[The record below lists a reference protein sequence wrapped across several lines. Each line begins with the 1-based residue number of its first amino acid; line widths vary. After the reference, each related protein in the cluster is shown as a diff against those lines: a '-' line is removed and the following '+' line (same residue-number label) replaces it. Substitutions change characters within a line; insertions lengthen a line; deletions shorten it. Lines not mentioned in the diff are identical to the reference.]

1 MTSPVRGHP
10 PVEVEEPGPVCV
22 GSASDDRIAELRTN
36 VCIARRFWRKGWRAR
51 VKRSGLLV
59 EESVAL
65 AGIGQRAD
73 IELAEDLVAIAGN
86 NLVQDVAN
94 HPRQYSP
101 EETTNA
107 PAPSEFAEDV
117 GHGIGA
123 GDESFLGLLVVR
135 DDVERLEIDSIG
147 SITTENL
154 SGERALQRGEAEE
167 ILAIMLEGE
176 LDEAVAES
184 AKAVVEEDGVRGHTI
199 LW

>member
-1 MTSPVRGHP
+1 M
-10 PVEVEEPGPVCV
+10 
-22 GSASDDRIAELRTN
+22 
-36 VCIARRFWRKGWRAR
+36 
-51 VKRSGLLV
+51 V

-65 AGIGQRAD
+65 AGIGPGAGV
-73 IELAEDLVAIAGN
+73 ELAEDLVAIAGN
-86 NLVQDVAN
+86 DLVQDIAN
-94 HPRQYSP
+94 HPRQCFP

-107 PAPSEFAEDV
+107 AGPSEFAQDV

-123 GDESFLGLLVVR
+123 REESFLGLLVVR
-135 DDVERLEIDSIG
+135 DDVERVEIDSVG
-147 SITTENL
+147 SMTSENL

-199 LW
+199 PW